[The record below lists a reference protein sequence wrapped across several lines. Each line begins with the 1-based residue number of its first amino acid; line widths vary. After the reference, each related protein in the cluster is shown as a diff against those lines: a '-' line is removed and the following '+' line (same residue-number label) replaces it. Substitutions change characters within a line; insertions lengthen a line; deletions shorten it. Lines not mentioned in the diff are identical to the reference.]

1 MTSITDPATASRGR
15 SGSPAFE
22 TDRPVRPAAPV
33 GTRGLSL
40 PALPL
45 FVIPA
50 CILCILP
57 FAALLWQ
64 TGSEGFHLAY
74 GDGDA
79 VQVSLGLGLLA
90 IVIIFLIGTPVALW
104 LARTRSRIKPL
115 IEMIVLA
122 VLLTPPLAMGILL
135 LSVYGP
141 YASVGELLGRI
152 GIVFNNNAGA
162 FVLAQVYGGI
172 AYFIMAATAAFES
185 VPTDAEEAATV
196 LGATGMQTFLRI
208 TMPLA
213 ARGLLAGLI
222 LAWVR
227 VIGEFGVVTIFAYFP
242 QGIPVKLYVNLQND
256 GVDQVYALLWLM
268 LAVTLPL
275 PLAGLFFLRGRS

>member
-1 MTSITDPATASRGR
+1 MQ
-15 SGSPAFE
+15 
-22 TDRPVRPAAPV
+22 PAAPV
-33 GTRGLSL
+33 YGRGLSL

-45 FVIPA
+45 FILPA
-50 CILCILP
+50 CLLCALP

-64 TGSEGFHLAY
+64 TGSTGFQLAY

-79 VQVSLGLGLLA
+79 VKVSLTLGLVA
-90 IVIIFLIGTPVALW
+90 IVLIFLLGTPVALW
-104 LARTRSRIKPL
+104 LARTRSRVKPL
-115 IEMIVLA
+115 VETIVLA
-122 VLLTPPLAMGILL
+122 VLLTPPLGMGILL

-141 YASVGELLGRI
+141 YASVGALLERI
-152 GIVFNNNAGA
+152 GITFSNNAGA
-162 FVLAQVYGGI
+162 FILSQVYGGI
-172 AYFIMAATAAFES
+172 AYFIMAATAAFEG

-196 LGATGMQTFLRI
+196 LGATGMQTFFRV

-222 LAWVR
+222 VAWVR
-227 VIGEFGVVTIFAYFP
+227 VIGEFGIVTIFAYFP

-275 PLAGLFFLRGRS
+275 PLAGLFFLRRRA